1 MHDPK
6 TLFEALFAPRRIAL
20 VGASADVTKT
30 TSRPQR
36 FLRKHG
42 FAGEILPINPSR
54 REILGEAA
62 YASLD
67 AVPGEIDHAYIL
79 LNGRAAVDALAAC
92 GRRGVTVASILAGG
106 FADAGAAGASM
117 QDDLVRIVRDTGIR
131 LVGPNS
137 IGTVSTDP
145 PVALTANAAFA
156 VEHLRKGRWA
166 VVSQSGSLIGALL
179 SRADARG
186 IGFSRL
192 ISVGNEVDLA
202 VGEIA
207 DLLVDD
213 PASDAIL
220 LFMETLRD
228 GERLARAARRAHA
241 AGKPMIAY
249 KLGRSE
255 VGQELAKS
263 HTGAIAGSDATFD
276 AFCHRHGIARVSM
289 FESLVDVPALL
300 VARPKV
306 GDRGASGGQARGPQ
320 ASGPLASSPQPSN
333 PQPRGRRVAV
343 ATTTGGGAA
352 MVVDNMAVAGLD
364 SVGPPQALVD
374 WLNPLGIA
382 AGEGRL
388 VDLTLAGAKPEIV
401 AGTIERLLADDGN
414 DAVIFVVG
422 SSAQFNPELA
432 VEPLLAFARSA
443 KPFAVS
449 LTPSAERSVALLTA
463 AGVPVFRHPES
474 CAEAMAV
481 CLLRPTPQPVPEL
494 PEPSSATRD
503 ALADGRRS
511 GFDERRAAALFAA
524 LGVPM
529 ARAMAV
535 PDARRVAAAVD
546 EIGGPVALKILSAD
560 IAHKTEAGGVALGLP
575 DGQHAAVAAR
585 DMEKHVRAHSPG
597 ARLEGFLVQ
606 KMERGLA
613 EVIVGFRRDPL
624 VGPTVTVGLGGVL
637 AELYKD
643 AATRL
648 APVDEV
654 EARQMIEAVKGLAIL
669 RGYRNLPRGD
679 VSALA
684 RAVAAFSTLAHE
696 GFADVSDAEI
706 NPLLVKRDGEGVV
719 AVDGLVVLG

>member
-42 FAGEILPINPSR
+42 FSGEILPINPSR
-54 REILGEAA
+54 REILGEVAH
-62 YASLD
+62 ASLD
-67 AVPGEIDHAYIL
+67 AVPGDIDHAYIL
-79 LNGRAAVDALAAC
+79 LNGRGAVDALAAC

-255 VGQELAKS
+255 IGQELAKS

-300 VARPKV
+300 VDRPKASE
-306 GDRGASGGQARGPQ
+306 RGASGRRARGPQ
-320 ASGPLASSPQPSN
+320 GI
-333 PQPRGRRVAV
+333 GRRVAV

-364 SVGPPQALVD
+364 IVGPPQALVD
-374 WLNPLGIA
+374 WLKPLGIA

-449 LTPSAERSVALLTA
+449 LTPSAEKSVALLTA

-494 PEPSSATRD
+494 PEPTAAARE
-503 ALADGRRS
+503 ALADGRRA

-529 ARAMAV
+529 AKAMAV

-585 DMEKHVRAHSPG
+585 DMEKRVRAHSPG

-613 EVIVGFRRDPL
+613 EVILGFRRDPL

-648 APVDEV
+648 APVDED

-684 RAVAAFSTLAHE
+684 RAVAAFSTLAHQA
-696 GFADVSDAEI
+696 FAEVSDAEI

-719 AVDGLVVLG
+719 AVDGLVVLRAS

>member
-1 MHDPK
+1 MNKLFHA
-6 TLFEALFAPRRIAL
+6 LFEPLFEPRRIAL
-20 VGASADVTKT
+20 IGASADEKKT
-30 TSRPQR
+30 TARPQR

-42 FAGEILPINPSR
+42 FKGEILPVNPSR
-54 REILGEAA
+54 SEIMGDKAYKNLEAIA
-62 YASLD
+62 GD
-67 AVPGEIDHAYIL
+67 IDHAYIL
-79 LNGRAAVDALAAC
+79 LNGKDAVEALAAC
-92 GRRGVTVASILAGG
+92 GRRGVKVASILAGG
-106 FADAGAAGASM
+106 FADAGAAGASL
-117 QDDLVRIVRDTGIR
+117 QDDLARIVRETGIR

-145 PVALTANAAFA
+145 PMALTANAAFA
-156 VEHLRKGRWA
+156 VDKLRTGTWGL
-166 VVSQSGSLIGALL
+166 VSQSGSLIGALL

-213 PASDAIL
+213 PKTRAIL

-241 AGKPMIAY
+241 AGKPVIAY

-255 VGQELAKS
+255 IGQELAKS

-276 AFCHRHGIARVSM
+276 AFCRRHGIARVSM

-300 VARPKV
+300 VDRPPADAQQ
-306 GDRGASGGQARGPQ
+306 GRGK
-320 ASGPLASSPQPSN
+320 
-333 PQPRGRRVAV
+333 RVAV

-352 MVVDNMAVAGLD
+352 MVVDNMAMAGLD
-364 SVGPPQALVD
+364 IADPPQALVD
-374 WLNPLGIA
+374 WLKPLGIA
-382 AGEGRL
+382 AGEGKL

-432 VEPLLAFARSA
+432 VEPLLKFAGSK

-449 LTPSAERSVALLTA
+449 LTPSAEKSLALLTA
-463 AGVPVFRHPES
+463 AGVPAFRHPES
-474 CAEAMAV
+474 CAEAMAL
-481 CLLRPTPQPVPEL
+481 CLLRPSPQPVL
-494 PEPSSATRD
+494 ALAEPTRAALD
-503 ALADGRRS
+503 ALQAGRVS
-511 GFDERRAAALFAA
+511 GFDERRAADFFRA

-535 PDARRVAAAVD
+535 PDAKRIAAAVA

-575 DGQHAAVAAR
+575 DGQTASVAAR
-585 DMEKHVRAHSPG
+585 EIEKRVKAHMPN
-597 ARLEGFLVQ
+597 AKLEGFLVQ
-606 KMERGLA
+606 KMERG
-613 EVIVGFRRDPL
+613 
-624 VGPTVTVGLGGVL
+624 
-637 AELYKD
+637 
-643 AATRL
+643 
-648 APVDEV
+648 
-654 EARQMIEAVKGLAIL
+654 
-669 RGYRNLPRGD
+669 
-679 VSALA
+679 
-684 RAVAAFSTLAHE
+684 
-696 GFADVSDAEI
+696 
-706 NPLLVKRDGEGVV
+706 
-719 AVDGLVVLG
+719 

>member
-30 TSRPQR
+30 TARPQR

-42 FAGEILPINPSR
+42 FAGDILPINPSR
-54 REILGEAA
+54 REILGETA

-67 AVPGEIDHAYIL
+67 AVPGDIDHAYIL
-79 LNGRAAVDALAAC
+79 LNGRGAVDALAAC

-117 QDDLVRIVRDTGIR
+117 QDDLVRIVRDTGVR

-156 VEHLRKGRWA
+156 VEQLRKGRWA

-228 GERLARAARRAHA
+228 GDRLARAARRAHA

-255 VGQELAKS
+255 IGQELAKS

-276 AFCHRHGIARVSM
+276 AFCHRHGIARVST

-300 VARPKV
+300 VDRPKA
-306 GDRGASGGQARGPQ
+306 REQGAGGRE
-320 ASGPLASSPQPSN
+320 AS
-333 PQPRGRRVAV
+333 GRRVAV

-364 SVGPPQALVD
+364 IVGPPQTLVD
-374 WLNPLGIA
+374 WLKPLGIA

-401 AGTIERLLADDGN
+401 AGTIERLLAHDGN

-463 AGVPVFRHPES
+463 AGVPVFRQPES

-481 CLLRPTPQPVPEL
+481 CLLRPTPQPVREL
-494 PEPSSATRD
+494 PEPSSAARD
-503 ALADGRRS
+503 ALADGRRA
-511 GFDERRAAALFAA
+511 GFDERRAAALFGA

-529 ARAMAV
+529 AKAISV

-585 DMEKHVRAHSPG
+585 DMEKRVRAHSPE

-606 KMERGLA
+606 KMERGFA

-648 APVDEV
+648 APVDEA

-696 GFADVSDAEI
+696 AFADVSDAEI

-719 AVDGLVVLG
+719 AVDGLVVLRAS

>member
-42 FAGEILPINPSR
+42 FSGEILPINPSR
-54 REILGEAA
+54 REILGEVAH
-62 YASLD
+62 ASLD
-67 AVPGEIDHAYIL
+67 AVPGDIDHAYIL
-79 LNGRAAVDALAAC
+79 LNGRGAVDALAAC

-156 VEHLRKGRWA
+156 VDHLRKGRWA

-255 VGQELAKS
+255 IGQELAKS

-300 VARPKV
+300 VDRPKASE
-306 GDRGASGGQARGPQ
+306 RGASGRRARGPQ
-320 ASGPLASSPQPSN
+320 GI
-333 PQPRGRRVAV
+333 GRRVAV

-364 SVGPPQALVD
+364 IVGPPQALVD
-374 WLNPLGIA
+374 WLKPLGIA

-449 LTPSAERSVALLTA
+449 LTPSAEKSVALLTA

-494 PEPSSATRD
+494 PEPTAAARE
-503 ALADGRRS
+503 ALADGRRA

-529 ARAMAV
+529 AKAMAV

-585 DMEKHVRAHSPG
+585 DMEKRVRAHSPG

-613 EVIVGFRRDPL
+613 EVILGFRRDPL

-648 APVDEV
+648 APVDED

-684 RAVAAFSTLAHE
+684 RAVAAFSTLAHQA
-696 GFADVSDAEI
+696 FAEVSDAEI

-719 AVDGLVVLG
+719 AVDGLVVLRAS